1 MIEQLALVLDMLY
14 NILRFKKTVRHFNS
28 FRLINST
35 LVALYLET
43 HLNIDKHLLIFDRKL
58 IRMYQNTQLILSSM

>member
-28 FRLINST
+28 FRLT
-35 LVALYLET
+35 LVALYLEN
-43 HLNIDKHLLIFDRKL
+43 HLNIDNHLLIFDRKL